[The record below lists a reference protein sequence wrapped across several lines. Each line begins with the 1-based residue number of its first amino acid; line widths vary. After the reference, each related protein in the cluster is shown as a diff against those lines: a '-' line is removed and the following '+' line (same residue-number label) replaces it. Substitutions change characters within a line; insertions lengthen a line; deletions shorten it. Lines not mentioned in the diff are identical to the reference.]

1 MTAISPCQEKAKTG
15 FIGEAWENLD
25 SYPFFFFILCKFLH
39 VVSAARKKKR
49 VELQFGSFHLRHGAL
64 DYVCLTK
71 TAAEA
76 SGKYSGK
83 FYFLSG
89 RRVFRKMAQGAK

>member
-1 MTAISPCQEKAKTG
+1 MLSAQQE
-15 FIGEAWENLD
+15 
-25 SYPFFFFILCKFLH
+25 
-39 VVSAARKKKR
+39 KKR

-71 TAAEA
+71 TKTAAEA

-89 RRVFRKMAQGAK
+89 RRRKMS